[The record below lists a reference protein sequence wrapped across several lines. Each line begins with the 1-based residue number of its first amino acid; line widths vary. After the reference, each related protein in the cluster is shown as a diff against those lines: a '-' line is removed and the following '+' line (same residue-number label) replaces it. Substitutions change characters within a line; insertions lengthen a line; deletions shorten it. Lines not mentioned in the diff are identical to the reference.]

1 MTHTPR
7 PPPGYD
13 EPVSTAP
20 THAGAPPDTLGSRP
34 PRSTFQRSPEDMAA
48 RLSSSDIALG
58 WLVRLRWHAVT
69 GQALTVGVAARG
81 LGLALPVT
89 PLLALVAMTAVSNLL
104 LALWLRREPE
114 VRPGL
119 LGAVLAFDTV
129 LLTGLLAL
137 SGGPANPFSM
147 LYLVHVTL
155 AAIVLGP
162 RWTVLI
168 ALLSV
173 LGASSL
179 FAFHVPLPDSV
190 NPPGAHGLDSLH
202 VVGMWVAFT
211 LTALI
216 IAFVVARVAA
226 ALRNRQAALAR
237 TQRLAARAEKLA
249 SLSTLAAGAAHELST
264 PLGTIAIAANEL
276 DALILEAPQEALEDA
291 RLIRDEVERCRDILE
306 RMSARA
312 GQTLGEVPEQTTP
325 GDVLARIQE
334 QLGAADQARLRL
346 EPGPNQ
352 PFWCPVRGLVQVL
365 TNLVRNGLQA
375 SEGAQAPVVVSA
387 HRETDR
393 LRFVV
398 EDQGTG
404 IPRELL
410 PRLGEPFFTTK
421 PAGQGMG
428 LGLFLT
434 QTYAELCG
442 GRLELS
448 SEEGQGTRATL
459 ELPLRREPV
468 HVTVTG

>member
-1 MTHTPR
+1 MTHTPL
-7 PPPGYD
+7 PSPGYD
-13 EPVSTAP
+13 VRVSTAP
-20 THAGAPPDTLGSRP
+20 PHTEAPSPDVLPSPT
-34 PRSTFQRSPEDMAA
+34 RSAFQRATGDMAA

-58 WLVRLRWHAVT
+58 WLVRLRWHAVA
-69 GQALTVGVAARG
+69 GQALTVGVAVRV
-81 LGLALPVT
+81 LELELPVA
-89 PLLALVAMTAVSNLL
+89 PLLALVATTAVSNLL
-104 LALWLRREPE
+104 LTLWLRREPE

-119 LGAVLAFDTV
+119 LGAVLAFDTA

-162 RWTVLI
+162 RWTALI
-168 ALLSV
+168 AMLSV
-173 LGASSL
+173 LGSTSL
-179 FAFHVPLPDSV
+179 FACHVPLPDTV
-190 NPPGAHGLDSLH
+190 NPPDSHGLDSLH

-216 IAFVVARVAA
+216 IGFVVARVAA
-226 ALRNRQAALAR
+226 ALRDRHAALAR

-249 SLSTLAAGAAHELST
+249 SLSTLAAGAAHELGT

-312 GQTLGEVPEQTTP
+312 GQTLGEVPERTTP
-325 GDVLARIQE
+325 SDVLARLRE
-334 QLGAADQARLRL
+334 QLSTADQARLQL
-346 EPGPNQ
+346 EPGPDV

-365 TNLVRNGLQA
+365 TNLVRNGLHA
-375 SEGAQAPVVVSA
+375 SEATGANVVVSA
-387 HRETDR
+387 HREEDR
-393 LRFVV
+393 LRFIV
-398 EDQGTG
+398 EDRGTG
-404 IPRELL
+404 IPRALL

-442 GRLELS
+442 GRLELD
-448 SEEGQGTRATL
+448 SEEGQGTRVTL
-459 ELPLRREPV
+459 ELPLRKESSDAPR
-468 HVTVTG
+468 

>member
-1 MTHTPR
+1 M
-7 PPPGYD
+7 
-13 EPVSTAP
+13 STAP
-20 THAGAPPDTLGSRP
+20 THTGAPPRDAPAAPPSP
-34 PRSTFQRSPEDMAA
+34 PRSAFRRTAGDMVA

-58 WLVRLRWHAVT
+58 WLVRLRWHAAA
-69 GQALTVGVAARG
+69 GQAVTVAFAVRG
-81 LGLALPVT
+81 LELELPVA
-89 PLLALVAMTAVSNLL
+89 PLLALVATTALSNVF
-104 LALWLRREPE
+104 LALWLRRAPSI
-114 VRPGL
+114 RPGL

-137 SGGPANPFSM
+137 SGGPSNPFGM

-162 RWTVLI
+162 HWTALI

-173 LGASSL
+173 VGSASL
-179 FAFHVPLPDSV
+179 FAVHVPLPPSV
-190 NPPGAHGLDSLH
+190 NVPGAHGLGSLH

-226 ALRNRQAALAR
+226 ALRDRQAALAR

-249 SLSTLAAGAAHELST
+249 SLSTLAAGAAHELGT

-276 DALILEAPQEALEDA
+276 DALILEEPQEALEDA

-325 GDVLARIQE
+325 GAVLARLRE
-334 QLGAADQARLRL
+334 QLGAAEQARLQL
-346 EPGPNQ
+346 EPGPDV

-365 TNLVRNGLQA
+365 MNLVRNGLHASEATQA
-375 SEGAQAPVVVSA
+375 SVLVSA
-387 HRETDR
+387 HREADR

-404 IPRELL
+404 IPRALMA
-410 PRLGEPFFTTK
+410 RLGEPFFTTK

-448 SEEGQGTRATL
+448 SEEGHGTRVTL
-459 ELPLRREPV
+459 ELPLRTETV
-468 HVTVTG
+468 HAAG